1 MSIEMPLSA
10 AVAAADKPEGSA
22 YIPAT
27 VPVTRPRRTLK
38 HGDSFLVVDAHGDI
52 GASAGGPDGLFHDDT
67 RFLSRFE
74 ALINGMQFLLLGSH
88 LRDDNAILNVDLTNP
103 GICFDH
109 RLILDK

>member
-10 AVAAADKPEGSA
+10 AVAAADKREGSA

-52 GASAGGPDGLFHDDT
+52 GASAGTGDGLYHRDT

-74 ALINGMQFLLLGSH
+74 MLINDMQPLLLGSN
-88 LRDDNAILNVDLTNP
+88 LRDDNAVLSVDLTNP
-103 GICFDH
+103 DIFSNN
-109 RLILDK
+109 RVVLE